1 VEGAEEYYNDPTYC
15 VRLTESFA
23 GGSLST
29 SATMGDLGWTSAGGG
44 AAPTRVIS
52 EDRFGVVNINGTT
65 APSDRLI
72 GLGAAP
78 NWAKIASGDNIIW
91 NTVLRVS
98 GLSTAA
104 QEYYWFCGI
113 SDYPGSSNNTLD
125 QLAIYALG
133 FEYYRLKTT
142 NWLLSTNDSVNYYS
156 VNSNNT
162 VGTGYTDLK
171 LIWNVSSG
179 YARGYINDTLIGTQ
193 SSGLPYG
200 RVSPAAF
207 YLYKG
212 TGSSQVTVIVD
223 HFSMIVAGTARR
235 IP

>member
-1 VEGAEEYYNDPTYC
+1 
-15 VRLTESFA
+15 
-23 GGSLST
+23 
-29 SATMGDLGWTSAGGG
+29 
-44 AAPTRVIS
+44 
-52 EDRFGVVNINGTT
+52 
-65 APSDRLI
+65 
-72 GLGAAP
+72 
-78 NWAKIASGDNIIW
+78 
-91 NTVLRVS
+91 
-98 GLSTAA
+98 
-104 QEYYWFCGI
+104 
-113 SDYPGSSNNTLD
+113 
-125 QLAIYALG
+125 
-133 FEYYRLKTT
+133 
-142 NWLLSTNDSVNYYS
+142 
-156 VNSNNT
+156 